1 MGGGYEF
8 KSSHSGPR
16 PPDHEIMTI
25 TVWRRLNLPY
35 LILGDLAS
43 DLQRAAHPP
52 APQHLYPDHRVI
64 REAPTVPPDGNYVWG
79 VFLHDCVPA
88 SASLTCAP
96 PPVGLFVGT
105 VECCDS
111 IQVASS
117 IHAGDI
123 LGNYVLASDGRS
135 HNGRPVW
142 LHGNMLLYCV
152 CPSHLKH
159 LPRHPWP
166 PTAPPTHLHPRHA
179 PPNRN
184 LHAIALDP
192 HTVSCNI
199 ISIISRE
206 PDSLPPSPPPVAH

>member
-79 VFLHDCVPA
+79 VFLHDCVPGVPHVCTPTRRLVRWNRRVLRLHSGRIIDPRRGYPRQLRPCLRRTLPQRATGVATRKHVALLCVPILLHIPPKTPAQA
-88 SASLTCAP
+88 SMATHCAAH
-96 PPVGLFVGT
+96 
-105 VECCDS
+105 
-111 IQVASS
+111 ASS
-117 IHAGDI
+117 PAACPAQPQPPCHCP
-123 LGNYVLASDGRS
+123 RS
-135 HNGRPVW
+135 PHYQ
-142 LHGNMLLYCV
+142 LQH
-152 CPSHLKH
+152 
-159 LPRHPWP
+159 
-166 PTAPPTHLHPRHA
+166 HLHD
-179 PPNRN
+179 
-184 LHAIALDP
+184 L
-192 HTVSCNI
+192 T
-199 ISIISRE
+199 
-206 PDSLPPSPPPVAH
+206 